1 MVHCPNGVLR
11 TLFVG
16 RSQGADKGDRSFQ
29 RCLLHRD
36 TRQIRSYGWTLMI
49 VYWPGRSLKFR
60 MPFWRRTFHFIGDA
74 RKYRRSLQIG
84 SSCIRARVRNY
95 EGDTLEQWPPGL
107 HPRVIRHD
115 IVPVTH
121 NCPESLVI
129 NCNELPCTEATL
141 RPRKTEI
148 LRLFPRVTP
157 LDRMI
162 LLRERSIRPCPL
174 LPVYFFAHRFV
185 LLYLE

>member
-1 MVHCPNGVLR
+1 MLEN
-11 TLFVG
+11 
-16 RSQGADKGDRSFQ
+16 
-29 RCLLHRD
+29 
-36 TRQIRSYGWTLMI
+36 I
-49 VYWPGRSLKFR
+49 
-60 MPFWRRTFHFIGDA
+60 DA
-74 RKYRRSLQIG
+74 RFRSDPRVYVL
-84 SSCIRARVRNY
+84 VRNY